1 MNKQQDDDGP
11 SRFEGAQHG
20 WSPDVG
26 EGGSERATEA
36 NEKAFGAPPDESGP
50 GRVVSDEERAGVG
63 PTDTEPDAPHGV
75 GVSTSKRAEEYG
87 AEGEEDRDTLGTKGK
102 SQRPYGTSDS
112 SSEGAG
118 QE

>member
-1 MNKQQDDDGP
+1 MSKQQDDDGP

-36 NEKAFGAPPDESGP
+36 NKKAFDTPPEESGP

-63 PTDTEPDAPHGV
+63 STDTEPDAPHGV

-87 AEGEEDRDTLGTKGK
+87 AEGEAGRHTLGTKDE
-102 SQRPYGTSDS
+102 SQRPYGTSDPEA
-112 SSEGAG
+112 EGVG
-118 QE
+118 S